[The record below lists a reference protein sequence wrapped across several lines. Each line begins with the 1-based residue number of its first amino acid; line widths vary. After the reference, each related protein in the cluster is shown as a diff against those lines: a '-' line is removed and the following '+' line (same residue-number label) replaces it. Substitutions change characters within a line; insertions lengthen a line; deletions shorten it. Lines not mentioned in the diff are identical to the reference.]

1 MTDPTDPDGAPPP
14 SVPENPYEALDAR
27 EALFTGAL
35 ADAARAENLAAAL
48 RVQVMQAGFDAML
61 LEEAALRGEQL
72 RADDP
77 VVRGFTQHQA
87 EVLQVSTQAVERRLE
102 HARILRDR
110 LPQTWTVFLTGG
122 TSETIAGVAA
132 AQSVGLPDEV
142 LPVYD
147 AAAVALVQTERA
159 GVVEREL
166 EQLRDELAPEAA
178 IARAEQKA
186 NRRHVTAR
194 PEGDGGGVL
203 EIHGTAVDIAAA
215 YDALRQRAVASH
227 GRDGECRALGALMA
241 DDAIDLILNGAA
253 IAAPSAPTP
262 GERAAARSAEASEAD
277 ETADS
282 ASYPGER
289 IGDDARPG
297 RKAVHAEIL
306 VIVPAGTA
314 TGGTNAP
321 GRLAGM
327 GTLDAE
333 TARQLVAHT
342 TTWTRVLVDPVSDE
356 VLGIDTHERYI
367 PSGLKKLLH
376 ARTPV
381 CTGDGCGLPAHR
393 ADIDHLVRYEHDG
406 RTRHDN
412 LQILCRKS
420 HLAKDLGFAD
430 VRMRPDGTP
439 EWRNKWGGRRIVRS
453 ALKIRTRTDYPE
465 EAPF

>member
-1 MTDPTDPDGAPPP
+1 MTDPTDPGGDPPP
-14 SVPENPYEALDAR
+14 AVPENPLAALDAR
-27 EALFTGAL
+27 EELFTGAL
-35 ADAARAENLAAAL
+35 TKAAHAENLAAAL
-48 RVQVMQAGFDAML
+48 RAQVMQAGFDAML
-61 LEEAALRGEQL
+61 LEEQAVRGERL

-77 VVRGFTQHQA
+77 VVRGFIQHQA
-87 EVLQVSTQAVERRLE
+87 QVLQLSSQAVARRLE

-110 LPQTWTVFLTGG
+110 LPLTWAVFLAGG
-122 TSETIAGVAA
+122 TSEPIAGVAA
-132 AQSVGLPDEV
+132 AQSIGLPDDA

-147 AAAVALVQTERA
+147 AAAAALVQTERA

-178 IARAEQKA
+178 IARAEQQA
-186 NRRHVTAR
+186 DRRHVTAR

-215 YDALRQRAVASH
+215 YDALRQRAVATH

-241 DDAIDLILNGAA
+241 DDAIDLILGGAA
-253 IAAPSAPTP
+253 VARPSAPTP
-262 GERAAARSAEASEAD
+262 GERATARAAASEAD
-277 ETADS
+277 S
-282 ASYPGER
+282 PSYPGER

-314 TGGTNAP
+314 TGASNAP

-327 GTLDAE
+327 GALDAE
-333 TARQLVAHT
+333 TARALVAHT
-342 TTWTRVLVDPVSDE
+342 TAWTRVAVDPITDE
-356 VLGIDTHERYI
+356 VLGIDSHERYI

-439 EWRNKWGGRRIVRS
+439 EWRNKWGGRRVVRS
-453 ALKIRTRTDYPE
+453 ALKVRTRTDYPE
-465 EAPF
+465 KAPF